1 MSIITQADMLA
12 EFSEAELVV
21 LTDRERLGQLNA
33 ERLDKAIAD
42 AEDEASKRVLPVDL
56 SAGTPSAYL
65 KRVMCDIARYTLYKD
80 NAPEE
85 VYRRYKAGI
94 DFLNDARQNPDML
107 GDGYATEV
115 GATSAAQISIV
126 RG

>member
-1 MSIITQADMLA
+1 MSIITQADMIS

-21 LTDRERLGQLNA
+21 LTDRERLGQLNV
-33 ERLDKAIAD
+33 ERLEKAIVN
-42 AEDEASKRVLPVDL
+42 AEGEVAKRIIPVDL
-56 SAGTPSAYL
+56 SVGTPSDYL
-65 KRVMCDIARYTLYKD
+65 KLVVCDIARYRLYKD

-94 DFLNDARQNPDML
+94 DFLKDARQDPDML

-115 GATSAAQISIV
+115 GGKGAGSIKMV